1 MDNLQILEKR
11 EVLGKEFTIYGTK
24 DEPLFLAK
32 DVAKWIDHTNVTK
45 MLNSVDEDEKMV
57 VFIPTNQSLEGLQ
70 SNTNYTFLTE
80 DGLYEVL
87 MLSRKEIAKQFKKQV
102 KVILKEIRLNGGY
115 IATNENDS
123 DEMIMARALVVA
135 QRTIERKDKL
145 IAEKENIIQKQAP
158 KVEYTEKVLASETL
172 INISQIAKDFGLSG
186 TKLNKILCEE
196 GIQYKQGRQYN
207 LYRDYV
213 GMNLAKSYTII
224 DSNGNSHMRLKW
236 TERGRKFI
244 TELLLDLGFRLVE
257 GDI

>member
-1 MDNLQILEKR
+1 MEDLQILEQR
-11 EVLGKEFTIYGTK
+11 EVLGREFTIYGTK
-24 DEPLFLAK
+24 EEPLFNAN
-32 DVAKWIDHTNVTK
+32 DVANWIENKNVSQ
-45 MLNSVDEDEKMV
+45 MLKVVDEDEKALYTLYRV
-57 VFIPTNQSLEGLQ
+57 DGSTNKSW
-70 SNTNYTFLTE
+70 FLTE

-87 MLSRKEIAKQFKKQV
+87 MQSRKPIAKQFKKQV
-102 KVILKEIRLNGGY
+102 KAILKEIRLNGGY

-145 IAEKENIIQKQAP
+145 IAEKENIIQEQAP

-196 GIQYKQGRQYN
+196 GIQYKQGKQYN